1 MGLSQTSKLLHGK
14 ENHKQNKND
23 NLQNGREYLQIMQLT
38 RA

>member
-1 MGLSQTSKLLHGK
+1 MGLSQTSKLSHSNG
-14 ENHKQNKND
+14 NHKQNKND